1 MDEKTALAYAI
12 AKGIA
17 YQENGGKLGAPKAG
31 KTGELKSI
39 YQFTPG
45 TWKQYAKDVLGDA
58 NAELTADNETKVV
71 VHKVQ
76 KWLDEGR
83 TAKQIASMWNAGE
96 DDPDAWTGKFS
107 NGNPSK
113 GVNQKYGVPFDVPKY
128 ALGVEKY
135 ARDFYKK
142 DFEPQM
148 SGNVSQTTPIAPVQK
163 AATTYK
169 PPTPKAGALGGLIMT
184 KLGASSEVPQ
194 QQTPQ

>member
-1 MDEKTALAYAI
+1 MDEKTALSYAI

-17 YQENGGKLGAPKAG
+17 YQENGGKLGPPRAG

-45 TWKQYAKDVLGDA
+45 TWKIYAKEVLNDP

-76 KWLDEGR
+76 KWLDQGR

-107 NGNPSK
+107 NGNSSI
-113 GVNQKYGVPFDVPKY
+113 GVNQKYGVRFNVPKY
-128 ALGVEKY
+128 AQGVEKF
-135 ARDFYKK
+135 AREFYKK

-148 SGNVSQTTPIAPVQK
+148 GGKTPQSTPVQNVEK
-163 AATTYK
+163 AAATYR
-169 PPTPKAGALGGLIMT
+169 PPSPQGGLFGGLLMT
-184 KLGASSEVPQ
+184 KLGASSSPLP
-194 QQTPQ
+194 TPQ